1 MATVTVST
9 MQSAALSSQMAVVSG
24 VSAPRSAGLSLVT
37 IPRSKLVKSQSL
49 RHANVAHGKRSDSR
63 RQIIVSAEYSG
74 RRGGGAGDF
83 VAGFLLGGVLFGAL
97 GYIIAPAVNKSIAA
111 AEKETQDDEEVE
123 GPPKKLPKYVED
135 EEGLEQST
143 RKSLNDKIA
152 QLNAAIDNVSA
163 QLRSEDVNES
173 AVELESAA

>member
-1 MATVTVST
+1 MATVTAST
-9 MQSAALSSQMAVVSG
+9 MQSATLSSQMAVVSG
-24 VSAPRSAGLSLVT
+24 VAAPRSSGLSLVRL
-37 IPRSKLVKSQSL
+37 PKSVKSQCL
-49 RHANVAHGKRSDSR
+49 RHANVAYGNRSDSR
-63 RQIIVSAEYSG
+63 RQFVVSAEY

-83 VAGFLLGGVLFGAL
+83 VAGFLLGGVIFGAI
-97 GYIIAPAVNKSIAA
+97 GYLIAPVVNKTIAA
-111 AEKETQDDEEVE
+111 VEKETQDDEEVE

-143 RKSLNDKIA
+143 RKSLNEKIA

-163 QLRSEDVNES
+163 QLRAEDVNES